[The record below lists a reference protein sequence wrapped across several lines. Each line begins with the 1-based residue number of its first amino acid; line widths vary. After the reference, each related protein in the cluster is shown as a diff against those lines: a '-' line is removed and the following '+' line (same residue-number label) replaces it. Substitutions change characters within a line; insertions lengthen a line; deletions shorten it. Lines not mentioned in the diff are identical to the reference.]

1 MKTPHSIALGIAA
14 LLFLGRAE
22 ATPRSEIA
30 PTERTATVAEFVAMA
45 KQSSPRTPDIEL
57 TADEA
62 AARTAAAALVAAGG
76 YYEIYNPCPYSR
88 PILRCTVFGLCFCS
102 AW

>member
-1 MKTPHSIALGIAA
+1 MKNMHSIAVGIAA
-14 LLFLGRAE
+14 LLLLGRAD

-30 PTERTATVAEFVAMA
+30 GTGRTDTVAEFVAMA
-45 KQSSPRTPDIEL
+45 KQSSPRTPDVEL

-62 AARTAAAALVAAGG
+62 AARTEAPTRVAAGG
-76 YYEIYNPCPYSR
+76 YYDTYNPCPYSR
-88 PILRCTVFGLCFCS
+88 PIQHCTVFGFCFCS